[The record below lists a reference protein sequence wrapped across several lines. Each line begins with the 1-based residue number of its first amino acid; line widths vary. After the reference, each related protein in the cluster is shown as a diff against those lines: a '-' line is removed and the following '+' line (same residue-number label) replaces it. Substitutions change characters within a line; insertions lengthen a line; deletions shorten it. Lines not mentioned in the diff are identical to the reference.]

1 MSKKLKLKKKFKRR
15 IIAILLVFL
24 LTLVGINIYKT
35 YKYHQTYEYKLLQVG
50 YTKDQVGT
58 ILGKLKEEKILLL
71 IASEKK
77 DYVLD
82 IINAKYYLEKNYN
95 TYLSFYEKNKD
106 TSIDD
111 VIARVNVG
119 AIRDWYQDATST
131 DTSKGYSMLTNK
143 FHLLPSDYKVD
154 SIKTFSAT
162 YAYGTVSAEETVYNQ
177 FISMAKSA
185 KADGVTLVLT
195 SGYRT
200 REKQEKTYNDML
212 KSRGQE
218 YADAY
223 AARVGASEHET
234 GYALDIVSNGKYVYT
249 TNFHES
255 PAYEWLSKNAA
266 DYGFILRYPDGKE
279 YLTGYAPESWHY
291 RYVGVDLAKKI
302 KSEGITFDEYYAYY
316 LE

>member
-15 IIAILLVFL
+15 IITILLVFL

-58 ILGKLKEEKILLL
+58 LLEKLKEEKILLL

-119 AIRDWYQDATST
+119 AIRDWYQDATFT

-143 FHLLPSDYKVD
+143 FHLLPSD
-154 SIKTFSAT
+154 
-162 YAYGTVSAEETVYNQ
+162 
-177 FISMAKSA
+177 
-185 KADGVTLVLT
+185 
-195 SGYRT
+195 
-200 REKQEKTYNDML
+200 
-212 KSRGQE
+212 
-218 YADAY
+218 
-223 AARVGASEHET
+223 
-234 GYALDIVSNGKYVYT
+234 
-249 TNFHES
+249 
-255 PAYEWLSKNAA
+255 
-266 DYGFILRYPDGKE
+266 
-279 YLTGYAPESWHY
+279 
-291 RYVGVDLAKKI
+291 
-302 KSEGITFDEYYAYY
+302 
-316 LE
+316 